1 GVVYDHVGFALAYQY
16 LGLVICVFIVLSLF
30 TLKKDV
36 IKTNHEQSI

>member
-1 GVVYDHVGFALAYQY
+1 M
-16 LGLVICVFIVLSLF
+16 VICVFIVLSLF